1 MMVISVMSNKGG
13 TGKTTTSVNLSASLA
28 KQGFNVL
35 LVDLDPQGYASVSLG
50 IPYAEL
56 SPSSAEVL
64 FDGVKIESVIR
75 DTAISGMDLITG
87 GIELANSDLILAD
100 MPDRENRLD
109 RALQHIRTE
118 YDFIILDCPPSL
130 SLVLVNAL
138 TAADRYIIPITPDYL
153 ALEGL
158 ITLLS
163 TVKKI
168 KNEMGLDI
176 ELLGILFTMVNLDRL
191 RVRRQEFKMQL
202 GIIKL
207 LREHYS
213 KDVFKTFIIRDA
225 RLSETASYGQ
235 TIFDFAPNSKVALGY
250 MRLANEVKNLC
261 GKTNRE
267 GIKSKNRQVSFNG

>member
-1 MMVISVMSNKGG
+1 MIIAVMSNKGG

-28 KQGFNVL
+28 MMGFHVL
-35 LVDLDPQGYASVSLG
+35 LVDLDPQGYASLSLG

-56 SPSSAEVL
+56 SPSASEVL
-64 FDGVKIESVIR
+64 FDGIQIESVIR

-87 GIELANSDLILAD
+87 GIEMADSDLILAD

-109 RALQHIRTE
+109 RSLYPLRTE
-118 YDFIILDCPPSL
+118 YDFIILDCPPSMSLL
-130 SLVLVNAL
+130 SINAL
-138 TAADRYIIPITPDYL
+138 VASNRYIIPITPDYL
-153 ALEGL
+153 AMEGL

-163 TVKKI
+163 TVKRI
-168 KNEMGLDI
+168 KNGMGLNV

-191 RVRRQEFKMQL
+191 RIRRQEFKMQL

-213 KDVFKTFIIRDA
+213 QDVFKTFILRDV

-235 TIFDFAPNSKVALGY
+235 TIFDFAPNSKPALAY
-250 MRLANEVKNLC
+250 RRLANEVLNLC
-261 GKTNRE
+261 GKTKRE
-267 GIKSKNRQVSFNG
+267 EIKSKNRQVNFQ